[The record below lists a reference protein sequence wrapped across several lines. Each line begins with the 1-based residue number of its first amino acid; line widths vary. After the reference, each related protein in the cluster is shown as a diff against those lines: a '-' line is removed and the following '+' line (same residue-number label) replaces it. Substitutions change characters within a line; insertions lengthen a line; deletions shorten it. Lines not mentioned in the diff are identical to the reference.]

1 MVGQRCGAAMYG
13 YHESQRVY
21 QTSSRSSW
29 VERGNGH
36 SSLLRSALD
45 VGCESSLVSRSPH
58 PSRNSSHKLAWAFI
72 LLGAATPEL

>member
-29 VERGNGH
+29 VERGNGT
-36 SSLLRSALD
+36 
-45 VGCESSLVSRSPH
+45 SRSYGP
-58 PSRNSSHKLAWAFI
+58 PSTSDASRAS
-72 LLGAATPEL
+72 